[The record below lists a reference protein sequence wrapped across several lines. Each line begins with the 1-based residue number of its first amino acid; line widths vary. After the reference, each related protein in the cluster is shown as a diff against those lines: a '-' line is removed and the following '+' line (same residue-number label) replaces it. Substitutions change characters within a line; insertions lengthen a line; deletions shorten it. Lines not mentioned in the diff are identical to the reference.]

1 MEPPRQPPEPSPDS
15 ATSPAGQSPA
25 VLAAHAIGAVAVGAA
40 CLALQLDAYASSWLT
55 ASKPLHCIVYAF
67 GDCESI
73 LASGYAS
80 FVSGQSI
87 NFEAMMARLVPTLM
101 WIALG
106 WLCVVPIVE
115 ELKPRYLVAAV
126 VLAVLVSA
134 MALRRRPEPT
144 RVGALDVI
152 AHARSAPRE
161 QRRHRDR
168 FARP

>member
-1 MEPPRQPPEPSPDS
+1 MTTEAAPSTEPTPPSGPSS
-15 ATSPAGQSPA
+15 S
-25 VLAAHAIGAVAVGAA
+25 LRIAHAVGAVVVA
-40 CLALQLDAYASSWLT
+40 ASCFALQLDAYASSWLT
-55 ASKPLHCIVYAF
+55 ASKPTHCVVFGF

-80 FVSGQSI
+80 IVPGQSI
-87 NFEAMMARLVPTLM
+87 HFEAMVARLVPTLM

-106 WLCVVPIVE
+106 WLCVIPIAE

-134 MALRRRPEPT
+134 TALRRQPEPT

-152 AHARSAPRE
+152 AHDRSDPRE
-161 QRRHRDR
+161 QRRHPDR